1 MVSFTNYNYRMVIQM
16 IELAFVANAITVN
29 RGDMYLIDL
38 GVVDI
43 KVGGSNWWQGSNS
56 NRVPAS

>member
-1 MVSFTNYNYRMVIQM
+1 MVKQM
-16 IELAFVANAITVN
+16 IELAFVDNAITVN